1 MSSQKNIELLNK
13 RVRKNR
19 PKLQEVEGYDHI
31 EARKDFKDLSTFDI
45 FQANMKESFK
55 DHMVETLGDMINEKM
70 TEDNDQIE
78 I

>member
-45 FQANMKESFK
+45 FQANMK
-55 DHMVETLGDMINEKM
+55 
-70 TEDNDQIE
+70 
-78 I
+78 